1 MTGEDSKHYKDY
13 SFQTYFGLGSFYLLC
28 LILHSLALGT
38 HIANSSRKCTYT
50 RRSLTV
56 TLFELLD
63 TDSFSTLDNMYR
75 GKFEDGQG
83 KCQIRKFAYA
93 KLVSLSHRSQFFYK
107 NHLLRTM
114 DGMIRFYNINAKDQ
128 EKLYYVGVVIED
140 LRSDQVA
147 TRISAMKRLSEIS
160 TV

>member
-1 MTGEDSKHYKDY
+1 MLQQEQVQHLRLPYFQSTIDIRMTGEDSKHYKDY

-63 TDSFSTLDNMYR
+63 TDSFSTLDNMYS
-75 GKFEDGQG
+75 KNV
-83 KCQIRKFAYA
+83 KWTRKMHNSKICRCENVFIFHIDHN
-93 KLVSLSHRSQFFYK
+93 SSTFIQF
-107 NHLLRTM
+107 LRTM
-114 DGMIRFYNINAKDQ
+114 DGMK
-128 EKLYYVGVVIED
+128 
-140 LRSDQVA
+140 
-147 TRISAMKRLSEIS
+147 
-160 TV
+160 